1 MFQDDPVTIQGD
13 HPLLLSQPKTQR
25 RPGPAH
31 PNYGIP
37 PTQWPDVLRRID
49 QGEPLRQIAK
59 DYDVSY
65 QTIWRISQT
74 ARKQQEKRGE

>member
-1 MFQDDPVTIQGD
+1 MTTQGD
-13 HPLLLSQPKTQR
+13 RPFLLSQQKKQR

-37 PTQWPDVLRRID
+37 PTQWPDILRRIE

-65 QTIWRISQT
+65 QMVWRISHT
-74 ARKQQEKRGE
+74 AHKQEKRGE